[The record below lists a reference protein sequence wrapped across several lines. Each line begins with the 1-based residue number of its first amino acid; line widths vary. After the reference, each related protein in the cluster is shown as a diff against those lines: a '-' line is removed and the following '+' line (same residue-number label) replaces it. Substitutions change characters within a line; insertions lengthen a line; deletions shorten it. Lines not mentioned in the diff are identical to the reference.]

1 MNTREYGEIL
11 ILHTTLFTLY
21 SKNRKKRKEE
31 KKMLVNRENG
41 TVQGVGDP
49 RSFMEA
55 IVGEIN

>member
-1 MNTREYGEIL
+1 MRFLFYILLYLPCIQKTGKRE
-11 ILHTTLFTLY
+11 
-21 SKNRKKRKEE
+21 KKK